1 MEIEV
6 KRKNTVII
14 AIISILIVSF
24 TLIIK
29 GNENI
34 PEKMY
39 SLGYA
44 IIDGD
49 NGRLLYGKDENKM
62 YPMASTTKIMT
73 CILALENGN
82 LDDEVEIS
90 PYAASMPDVQL
101 NVKAGEKYRLGD
113 LLYSLM
119 LESHND
125 VAVAIAEHIS
135 GSVEAFSKLMNEKA
149 GDLGCANALFITPNG
164 LDATTDEGEHSISAY
179 DLALIMSYCIRNEK
193 FCEITTAKSHV
204 FTDISGKVRYSVSNK
219 NALLNM
225 MDGVISGKTGYT
237 GKAGYCYVCAV
248 KRDERTFVIALLGAG
263 WPPKK
268 NYKWTDVKTLIKYGE
283 SNYFNNNIY
292 KQENYIKNIRIKN
305 GKSDSVWT
313 YSDKN
318 IDLNICEDDVIE
330 KIYNIPDEINA
341 PVKRGEL
348 AGTVEIYINKELY
361 SVVPVKI
368 YDNIE
373 KRDFKFWCNKVLDI
387 FLP

>member
-1 MEIEV
+1 M
-6 KRKNTVII
+6 
-14 AIISILIVSF
+14 
-24 TLIIK
+24 
-29 GNENI
+29 
-34 PEKMY
+34 
-39 SLGYA
+39 
-44 IIDGD
+44 
-49 NGRLLYGKDENKM
+49 
-62 YPMASTTKIMT
+62 
-73 CILALENGN
+73 
-82 LDDEVEIS
+82 
-90 PYAASMPDVQL
+90 
-101 NVKAGEKYRLGD
+101 
-113 LLYSLM
+113 
-119 LESHND
+119 
-125 VAVAIAEHIS
+125 
-135 GSVEAFSKLMNEKA
+135 
-149 GDLGCANALFITPNG
+149 
-164 LDATTDEGEHSISAY
+164 
-179 DLALIMSYCIRNEK
+179 
-193 FCEITTAKSHV
+193 
-204 FTDISGKVRYSVSNK
+204 
-219 NALLNM
+219 
-225 MDGVISGKTGYT
+225 
-237 GKAGYCYVCAV
+237 
-248 KRDERTFVIALLGAG
+248 LGAG